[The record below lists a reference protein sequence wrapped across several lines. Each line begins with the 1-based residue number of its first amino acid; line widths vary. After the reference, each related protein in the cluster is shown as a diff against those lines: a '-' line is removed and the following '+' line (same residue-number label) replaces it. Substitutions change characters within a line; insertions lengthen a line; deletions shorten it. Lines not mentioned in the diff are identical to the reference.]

1 MAIDS
6 QLPVPHAVL
15 PSGFIHGFAT
25 ASYQIEGGHNADGRL
40 PSVWDDLCRV
50 PGAIKDGTSGDVAID
65 SYHLYEQDID
75 LLAAYGATHYRFS
88 ISWSRV
94 IPLGGREDPV
104 NEKGIEYYNRL
115 IDGLLAR
122 GIQPCVTIF
131 HWDLPSELEK
141 RYGGWSCQDEV
152 TLDYE
157 RYSKLLFDRFGDRVK
172 LWITLNEPYCVG
184 MFSSLGLKPNF
195 SFEKDLYQIAH
206 SLILSHAMA
215 VDLYRREYKERQ
227 GGVIGVTLNSDWCEP
242 IDESDE
248 AKWCAS
254 RRLDQA
260 LGWYADPIY
269 LGRYPENIV
278 KEAGSRLPQFT
289 AEQWRLVKGSS
300 DFFGLNSYTTTIAT
314 GERNDLDLDGGVVTV
329 QHDKHGKLIGNPAQ
343 CDWLKDVPWG
353 FRKLLRY
360 INERYLEQYPGM
372 KLYVTEQGFCVQD
385 EHNMSIQEACNDVQR
400 ETYYRGY
407 LNEVVGAVQEDGIPV
422 AGYFAWSLAD
432 NMEWLEGYIPRFG
445 VTAVDREN
453 GNKRYPKKS
462 SGFLK
467 RFFDSAVKA

>member
-1 MAIDS
+1 MGS
-6 QLPVPHAVL
+6 RQVSPFPECHTSNLFLNLGP
-15 PSGFIHGFAT
+15 

-172 LWITLNEPYCVG
+172 LWITLNEVNC
-184 MFSSLGLKPNF
+184 FSSCP
-195 SFEKDLYQIAH
+195 
-206 SLILSHAMA
+206 MA
-215 VDLYRREYKERQ
+215 
-227 GGVIGVTLNSDWCEP
+227 
-242 IDESDE
+242 
-248 AKWCAS
+248 AAS
-254 RRLDQA
+254 
-260 LGWYADPIY
+260 
-269 LGRYPENIV
+269 
-278 KEAGSRLPQFT
+278 
-289 AEQWRLVKGSS
+289 
-300 DFFGLNSYTTTIAT
+300 
-314 GERNDLDLDGGVVTV
+314 
-329 QHDKHGKLIGNPAQ
+329 
-343 CDWLKDVPWG
+343 
-353 FRKLLRY
+353 
-360 INERYLEQYPGM
+360 
-372 KLYVTEQGFCVQD
+372 
-385 EHNMSIQEACNDVQR
+385 
-400 ETYYRGY
+400 
-407 LNEVVGAVQEDGIPV
+407 
-422 AGYFAWSLAD
+422 
-432 NMEWLEGYIPRFG
+432 
-445 VTAVDREN
+445 
-453 GNKRYPKKS
+453 
-462 SGFLK
+462 
-467 RFFDSAVKA
+467 